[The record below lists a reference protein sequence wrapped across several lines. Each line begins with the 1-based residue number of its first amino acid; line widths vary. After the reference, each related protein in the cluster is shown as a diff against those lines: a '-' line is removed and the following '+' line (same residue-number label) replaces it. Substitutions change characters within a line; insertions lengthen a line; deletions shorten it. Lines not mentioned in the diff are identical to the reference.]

1 MEVMLCALDQY
12 MERCSLSYAKETYLE
27 NAMEKVKKN
36 AIRKIELIVHPNYSH
51 DIAKALAIAYREG
64 SHEADLILVNELE
77 LTDEEIYA
85 IEDNFEGYKTHFEK
99 NYKIEEPEDGYS
111 F

>member
-1 MEVMLCALDQY
+1 MDVMLCALDQY
-12 MERCSLSYAKETYLE
+12 MERCSHSYERETYLE
-27 NAMEKVKKN
+27 DQMLKIKKN
-36 AIRKIELIVHPNYSH
+36 AIQKIELLVHANYSH
-51 DIAKALAIAYREG
+51 DIAKALALAYREG
-64 SHEADLILVNELE
+64 SSEADLILINELE

-85 IEDNFEGYKTHFEK
+85 IEDNFEGYKAHFEK